1 MDNREEKI
9 NGVTIDSLAIMVA
22 NGFESVKKDLDFFK
36 LDTTTHFNIIE
47 MDLKSVKKELSEL
60 QNKVDDI
67 HDTMINYDKRIE
79 TIEEKVLV

>member
-60 QNKVDDI
+60 QNKVEDI